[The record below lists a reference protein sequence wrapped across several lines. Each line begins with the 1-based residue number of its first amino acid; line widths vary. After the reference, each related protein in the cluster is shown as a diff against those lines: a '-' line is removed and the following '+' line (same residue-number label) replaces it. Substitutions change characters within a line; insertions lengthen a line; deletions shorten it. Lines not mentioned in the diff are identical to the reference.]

1 MSSQMSFRA
10 GPSSSKQFVPAAPYS
25 SQKPQFIPFHE
36 KREWDRNQEGKKAK
50 RSKKYESPCTEFM
63 NKIAKKEKKYYDS
76 DETIVS
82 GDELAKLEITP
93 KRDQPQVKI

>member
-1 MSSQMSFRA
+1 
-10 GPSSSKQFVPAAPYS
+10 
-25 SQKPQFIPFHE
+25 
-36 KREWDRNQEGKKAK
+36 
-50 RSKKYESPCTEFM
+50 M

-93 KRDQPQVKI
+93 KRDQPQV